1 VEETEEEDGWKSED
15 GRSVG
20 DEPEFA
26 KFPHLPSPHPSES
39 AYWTEKRE
47 NMKRN
52 AELLKKLKLHQ
63 AAANLI
69 KVRGSQ
75 HVHGT

>member
-15 GRSVG
+15 GRSVD

-26 KFPHLPSPHPSES
+26 KFPHLPSPHPGES

-52 AELLKKLKLHQ
+52 AEY
-63 AAANLI
+63 
-69 KVRGSQ
+69 
-75 HVHGT
+75 